1 MRFSALAVAVSAV
14 ALMACGGG
22 DKANTA
28 DTGASAAA
36 PAAGAPAAGEAL
48 AAAPVTGTMHEVKM
62 LGDEKGYR
70 YEPADLT
77 VKQGD
82 GIKFIMV
89 SGAPHNVA
97 FDPTIPEAGKAQLNA
112 NIPNKMG
119 DLSSQMVMNPNEE
132 IVISF
137 AGVAPG
143 AYPYHCTPHL
153 PMNMKGTVTVQ

>member
-22 DKANTA
+22 DKGGAA
-28 DTGASAAA
+28 DTAAA
-36 PAAGAPAAGEAL
+36 TPDAAAGAPAGEAL

-82 GIKFIMV
+82 GIRFVMV

-97 FDPTIPEAGKAQLNA
+97 FEPTIPEAGKAQLNA

-143 AYPYHCTPHL
+143 TYPYHCTPHL
-153 PMNMKGTVTVQ
+153 AMNMKGTITVQ